1 MPYVNQPTRDVLDRH
16 LELLALRVREL
27 PRHAQAG
34 ALNYVTTR
42 LLLSTLLLDN
52 GFNGPPTYADYNT
65 AIGVLECCKLE
76 LYRRKVAFYED
87 AKMAANGDV
96 TA

>member
-1 MPYVNQPTRDVLDRH
+1 MPYVSQPIR
-16 LELLALRVREL
+16 LALDEPLDTVARRIGEL
-27 PRHAQAG
+27 PCHAQAG

-52 GFNGPPTYADYNT
+52 SFNGPPTYADYNT